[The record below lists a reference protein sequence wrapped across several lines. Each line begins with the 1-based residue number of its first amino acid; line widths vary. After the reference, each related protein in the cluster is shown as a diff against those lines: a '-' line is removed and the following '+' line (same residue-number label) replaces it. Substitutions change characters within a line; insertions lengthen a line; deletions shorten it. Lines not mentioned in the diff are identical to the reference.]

1 MESEKCQ
8 ITGEMEPQV
17 SIISDVHLIVV
28 IWKK

>member
-28 IWKK
+28 I